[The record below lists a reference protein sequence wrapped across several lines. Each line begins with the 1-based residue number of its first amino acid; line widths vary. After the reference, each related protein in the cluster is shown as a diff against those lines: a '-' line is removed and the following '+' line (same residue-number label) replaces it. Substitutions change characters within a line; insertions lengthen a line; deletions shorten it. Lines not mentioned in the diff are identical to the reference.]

1 MHWEMRTGEAEALG
15 GRPGNRAEARQK
27 AWVQGR
33 GRVGDL
39 RGTVWL
45 EKTYKAT
52 RRKGQKREA
61 DLKWEGK

>member
-45 EKTYKAT
+45 AKHIRQPGEKG
-52 RRKGQKREA
+52 RKGK
-61 DLKWEGK
+61 LI